1 MLDEAD
7 NDWYNERD
15 RAMKGEE
22 LIRYIQQRPLLLN
35 EDIKYTFMALLNDR
49 LINPSELID
58 AQFAIKDNE
67 CRKYRLHWQ
76 EANVAANMLM
86 TGNKEQKELG
96 RARLMYN
103 SLADTTIP
111 YRKVYADKLND
122 NEMEKCREFFI
133 MMYGFNGE

>member
-1 MLDEAD
+1 
-7 NDWYNERD
+7 
-15 RAMKGEE
+15 MKGEE

-58 AQFAIKDNE
+58 AQYAIKDNE

-96 RARLMYN
+96 RVRLMYN
-103 SLADTTIP
+103 SLADKTIP
-111 YRKVYADKLND
+111 YRKVYAEKLND
-122 NEMEKCREFFI
+122 DEMKERREFFI
-133 MMYGFNGE
+133 MMYGFFGE

>member
-1 MLDEAD
+1 
-7 NDWYNERD
+7 
-15 RAMKGEE
+15 MKGAD
-22 LIRYIQQRPLLLN
+22 LIEYIKQRPQLLCG
-35 EDIKYTFMALLNDR
+35 DVKHTIMALLNDR

-58 AQFAIKDNE
+58 AQYAIKDNE

-76 EANVAANMLM
+76 EANVASNMLM

-96 RARLMYN
+96 RVRLMYN

-111 YRKVYADKLND
+111 YKKVYADKLSD

>member
-1 MLDEAD
+1 
-7 NDWYNERD
+7 
-15 RAMKGEE
+15 MKGAD
-22 LIRYIQQRPLLLN
+22 LIEYIKQRPQLLCG
-35 EDIKYTFMALLNDR
+35 DVKHTIMALLNDR

-58 AQFAIKDNE
+58 AQYALKDDE
-67 CRKYRLHWQ
+67 CTKYRLHWQ
-76 EANVAANMLM
+76 EANIAANILM

-96 RARLMYN
+96 RVRLMYN

-111 YRKVYADKLND
+111 YKKVYAEKLND

>member
-1 MLDEAD
+1 
-7 NDWYNERD
+7 
-15 RAMKGEE
+15 MKGEE

-58 AQFAIKDNE
+58 AQYAIKDEE

-76 EANVAANMLM
+76 EANVAANILM

-96 RARLMYN
+96 RVRLMYN

-111 YRKVYADKLND
+111 YRKIYADKLSD
-122 NEMEKCREFFI
+122 NEMGERRKFFI
-133 MMYGFNGE
+133 MMYGFNGD

>member
-1 MLDEAD
+1 
-7 NDWYNERD
+7 
-15 RAMKGEE
+15 MKGEE
-22 LIRYIQQRPLLLN
+22 LIRYIQQRPLLLS
-35 EDIKYTFMALLNDR
+35 EDIKYTIMALLNDR
-49 LINPSELID
+49 LVNPSELID
-58 AQFAIKDNE
+58 AQYAIKDNE

-96 RARLMYN
+96 RVRLMYN

-111 YRKVYADKLND
+111 YKKVYAEKLKD